1 MNNKSDRLI
10 PENMKAVRLREPGGP
25 LIIETVPVP
34 VPGHGE
40 VLIRI
45 HASPVN
51 PSDFALLAGGYMGR
65 NYPFTPGL
73 EGSGTVV
80 RGGGGLMARLRK
92 GKMVACSPDPAGDGT
107 WAEYMKTSAMRT
119 VTLPSGLSAEQGAM
133 TLVNPMTALA
143 FMEMARKG
151 GHRAM
156 VNNAAASALGK
167 MLIRLTKEAGLPL
180 ICIVRREDQMEELKA
195 MGTLHLLNSSAPGFA
210 EALKQ
215 LASDLGATLLLDAVG
230 GEQGSALIG
239 AAPHGATLVQ
249 YARLSG
255 EPLTIEPEWL
265 LQEGKRVEGF
275 LLNLWLE
282 TLGLPA
288 KLGLIRRVRKA
299 LSGTLSSP
307 IHRIMP
313 LEEVEHALAAYKEN
327 MSAGKYIL
335 KP

>member
-1 MNNKSDRLI
+1 MNKRSDSFI
-10 PENMKAVRLREPGGP
+10 PEDMKAVRQHEPGGP

-34 VPGHGE
+34 VPAHGE
-40 VLIRI
+40 VLVRI

-51 PSDFALLAGGYMGR
+51 PSDFALLAGGYMER

-73 EGSGTVV
+73 EGSGMVV
-80 RGGGGLMARLRK
+80 RSGGGLMSQLRK

-107 WAEYMKTSAMRT
+107 WATYMKTSAMRT
-119 VTLPSGLSAEQGAM
+119 VTLPGGLPAEQGAM

-151 GHRAM
+151 NHSAL

-167 MLIRLTKEAGLPL
+167 MLIRLAKQAGLPL
-180 ICIVRREDQMEELKA
+180 ICIVRKEEQVEELKA
-195 MGTLHLLNSSAPGFA
+195 MGAPHVLNSAAAGFA

-215 LASDLGATLLLDAVG
+215 VAAELRATLLLDAIG
-230 GEQGSALIG
+230 GNQGATLIG
-239 AAPHGATLVQ
+239 AAPAGAILVQ

-255 EPLTIEPEWL
+255 EPLTIEPGWL
-265 LQEGKRVEGF
+265 IQEGKTVEGF
-275 LLNLWLE
+275 LLAHWFQ

-288 KLGLIRRVRKA
+288 RLRLIRRVRKA
-299 LSGTLSSP
+299 LTGTLSSP
-307 IHRIMP
+307 IQQVMP
-313 LEEVEHALAAYKEN
+313 LEEVEQALAAYKEN